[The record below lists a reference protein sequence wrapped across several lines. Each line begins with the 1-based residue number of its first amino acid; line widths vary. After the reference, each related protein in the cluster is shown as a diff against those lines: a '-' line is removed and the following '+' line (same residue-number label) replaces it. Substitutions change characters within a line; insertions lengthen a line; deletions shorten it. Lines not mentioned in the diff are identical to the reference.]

1 MHRGISISGRGEA
14 RGGRR
19 LPLSASHLPPL
30 ASRSY
35 PRLMPHKQDSGRA
48 FASDNWAGVHPE
60 VLAAMTAA
68 NVGHVP
74 SYGAD
79 PYTRD
84 AIARISDEL
93 GGDAQV
99 FLVFSGTAANVLCL
113 QSMVRSHQGV
123 ICAETAHVH
132 TSECGAAEK
141 HIGCK
146 LLPVPSPQGKIT
158 VAGIREHL
166 HDIGNEHHVQP
177 RAISITQATEY
188 GTVYTPQ
195 EIRAI
200 ADFAHANSLLL
211 HMDGARIFNA
221 AAHLDVPLKAITS
234 GAGVDALS
242 FGGTKNGLVAGEA
255 VVFFKLALADDF
267 EFKRMQGMQ
276 LASKMRFIAA
286 QFSALLTNDLWKR
299 SATHANRMAQRLA
312 GALAGIKGVALTQQV
327 QANEVFVT
335 LPPAIIPR
343 LQERWPFH
351 VWNEATSEARLITSF
366 DTAESDVADFAD
378 RVREAVGA

>member
-1 MHRGISISGRGEA
+1 
-14 RGGRR
+14 
-19 LPLSASHLPPL
+19 
-30 ASRSY
+30 
-35 PRLMPHKQDSGRA
+35 MPHKQQSGRA

-60 VLAAMTAA
+60 VLAAMAAA

-74 SYGAD
+74 SYGSD

-84 AIARISDEL
+84 AVARIGDEL

-113 QSMVRSHQGV
+113 QSMVRPHQAV

-132 TSECGAAEK
+132 TSECAAAEK

-146 LLPVPSPQGKIT
+146 LLTVPSPNGKIT

-166 HDIGNEHHVQP
+166 HHIGNEHHVQP

-200 ADFAHANSLLL
+200 ADFAHANALLL

-221 AAHLDVPLKAITS
+221 AVSLNVPLKAITS

-267 EFKRMQGMQ
+267 EFKRMHGMQ
-276 LASKMRFIAA
+276 LSSKMRFIAA
-286 QFSALLTNDLWKR
+286 QFIALLTNDLWKR
-299 SATHANRMAQRLA
+299 SAAHANKMALMLA
-312 GALAGIKGVALTQQV
+312 AQLGGIAGVTLTQQV
-327 QANEVFVT
+327 QANEVFAT
-335 LPPAIIPR
+335 LPKAIIPK
-343 LQERWPFH
+343 LQEQWPFH
-351 VWNEATSEARLITSF
+351 VWNEATSEVRLITSF
-366 DTAESDVADFAD
+366 DTADADVMDFA
-378 RVREAVGA
+378 RLVREAAGAGGK

>member
-1 MHRGISISGRGEA
+1 M
-14 RGGRR
+14 
-19 LPLSASHLPPL
+19 
-30 ASRSY
+30 
-35 PRLMPHKQDSGRA
+35 
-48 FASDNWAGVHPE
+48 
-60 VLAAMTAA
+60 AAV

-84 AIARISDEL
+84 AIARIGDEL

-113 QSMVRSHQGV
+113 ESMVQSHQAV

-146 LLPVPSPQGKIT
+146 LLTVPSPNGKIT

-200 ADFAHANSLLL
+200 ADFAHSHSLLL

-221 AAHLDVPLKAITS
+221 AVSLNVPLKAITS

-299 SATHANRMAQRLA
+299 SATHSNKMALMLA
-312 GALAGIKGVALTQQV
+312 AELGGIRGVVLTQQV
-327 QANEVFVT
+327 QANEVFAT
-335 LPPAIIPR
+335 LPKEIIPK
-343 LQERWPFH
+343 LQEQCPFH

-366 DTAESDVADFAD
+366 DTAEADVTDFAALARD
-378 RVREAVGA
+378 AIGARGK

>member
-1 MHRGISISGRGEA
+1 
-14 RGGRR
+14 
-19 LPLSASHLPPL
+19 
-30 ASRSY
+30 
-35 PRLMPHKQDSGRA
+35 MPHKQQSGRA

-60 VLAAMTAA
+60 VLAAMVAA

-84 AIARISDEL
+84 AVARIGDEL

-113 QSMVRSHQGV
+113 NSMVQSHQAV

-146 LLPVPSPQGKIT
+146 LLTVPSPNGKIT

-200 ADFAHANSLLL
+200 ADFAHSHSLLL

-221 AAHLDVPLKAITS
+221 AVSLNVPLKAITS

-276 LASKMRFIAA
+276 LASKMRFISA
-286 QFSALLTNDLWKR
+286 QFTALLTNDLWKR
-299 SATHANRMAQRLA
+299 SASHSNRMAQ
-312 GALAGIKGVALTQQV
+312 ALAAQLGGIRGVTLTQQV
-327 QANEVFVT
+327 QANEVFAT
-335 LPPAIIPR
+335 LPKEIIPK
-343 LQERWPFH
+343 LQQQWPFH

-366 DTAESDVADFAD
+366 DTAEADVTDFAQL
-378 RVREAVGA
+378 VRELVIAGGR

>member
-1 MHRGISISGRGEA
+1 MRQ
-14 RGGRR
+14 
-19 LPLSASHLPPL
+19 
-30 ASRSY
+30 
-35 PRLMPHKQDSGRA
+35 KQATGRA

-60 VLAAMTAA
+60 VLAAMAEV

-79 PYTRD
+79 PFTRD
-84 AIARISDEL
+84 AEERIRAAL
-93 GGDAQV
+93 GEDAEV

-113 QSMVRSHQGV
+113 QSMVRSHQAV

-141 HIGCK
+141 QIGCK
-146 LLPVPSPQGKIT
+146 LLPVPSPNGKIT
-158 VAGIREHL
+158 VPGIRQHL

-177 RAISITQATEY
+177 RAITITQATEY

-200 ADFAHANSLLL
+200 ADFAHTHSLLL
-211 HMDGARIFNA
+211 HMDGARLFNA
-221 AAHLDVPLKAITS
+221 AAFLDVPLRAITS

-255 VVFFKLALADDF
+255 VVFFKQVLADDF
-267 EFKRMQGMQ
+267 EFRRMQGMQ

-286 QFSALLTNDLWKR
+286 QYSALLSNDLWKR
-299 SATHANRMAQRLA
+299 SASHANRMAQLLA
-312 GALAGIKGVALTQQV
+312 GELAGIKGVALTQQV

-335 LPPAIIPR
+335 MPQAIIPK

-351 VWNEATSEARLITSF
+351 VWDEAKSEARLITSF
-366 DTAESDVADFAD
+366 DTEEADIADFAAL
-378 RVREAVGA
+378 VRQAVGATEKQWI

>member
-1 MHRGISISGRGEA
+1 MA
-14 RGGRR
+14 
-19 LPLSASHLPPL
+19 
-30 ASRSY
+30 
-35 PRLMPHKQDSGRA
+35 
-48 FASDNWAGVHPE
+48 
-60 VLAAMTAA
+60 AA

-84 AIARISDEL
+84 AVARIGDEL
-93 GGDAQV
+93 GGDAQI

-113 QSMVRSHQGV
+113 NSMVQSHQAV

-146 LLPVPSPQGKIT
+146 LLTVPSPNGKIT
-158 VAGIREHL
+158 VPGIRAHL

-221 AAHLDVPLKAITS
+221 AASLNVPLKAITS

-255 VVFFKLALADDF
+255 VIFFKLALADDF

-276 LASKMRFIAA
+276 LASKMRFISA
-286 QFSALLTNDLWKR
+286 QFTALLTNDLWKR
-299 SATHANRMAQRLA
+299 SATHSNRMAL
-312 GALAGIKGVALTQQV
+312 ALATQLRGIPGVTLTQEV
-327 QANEVFVT
+327 QANEVFAT
-335 LPPAIIPR
+335 LPKAIIPK
-343 LQERWPFH
+343 LQEQWPFH

-366 DTAESDVADFAD
+366 DTTEADIADFAGL
-378 RVREAVGA
+378 VRELIGPGGR

>member
-1 MHRGISISGRGEA
+1 
-14 RGGRR
+14 
-19 LPLSASHLPPL
+19 
-30 ASRSY
+30 
-35 PRLMPHKQDSGRA
+35 MPHKQESGRA

-60 VLAAMTAA
+60 VLAAMAAA

-84 AIARISDEL
+84 AVARISAEL
-93 GGDAQV
+93 GGDPEV

-113 QSMVRSHQGV
+113 QSMVQAHQAV
-123 ICAETAHVH
+123 ICAETAHAY

-146 LLPVPSPQGKIT
+146 LLTVPSPHGKIT
-158 VAGIREHL
+158 VPGIREHL
-166 HDIGNEHHVQP
+166 NHIGNEHHVQP

-188 GTVYTPQ
+188 GTVYMPQ

-200 ADFAHANSLLL
+200 ADFAHSHSLLL

-221 AAHLDVPLKAITS
+221 AVSLDVPLKAITS

-276 LASKMRFIAA
+276 LSSKMRFIAA
-286 QFSALLTNDLWKR
+286 QFNALLTNDLWKR
-299 SATHANRMAQRLA
+299 SATHANRMAQLLV
-312 GALAGIKGVALTQQV
+312 GELAGIKGVTLTQQV

-335 LPPAIIPR
+335 LPQEIIPKV
-343 LQERWPFH
+343 QERWPFH
-351 VWNEATSEARLITSF
+351 VWNEATWEARLITSF
-366 DTAESDVADFAD
+366 DTAETDVTDFAAL
-378 RVREAVGA
+378 VREAIGAKEKQWI

>member
-1 MHRGISISGRGEA
+1 MRQ
-14 RGGRR
+14 
-19 LPLSASHLPPL
+19 
-30 ASRSY
+30 
-35 PRLMPHKQDSGRA
+35 KQQSGRA

-60 VLAAMTAA
+60 VLAAMAAA

-79 PYTRD
+79 PYTLE
-84 AIARISDEL
+84 AVKRISREL
-93 GGDAQV
+93 GEDPEV

-113 QSMVRSHQGV
+113 QSMVQSHQAV
-123 ICAETAHVH
+123 ICAETAHVF

-146 LLPVPSPQGKIT
+146 LLTVPSPHGKIT

-188 GTVYTPQ
+188 GTVYTPP
-195 EIRAI
+195 EIRVI
-200 ADFAHANSLLL
+200 ADFAHTHSLLL

-221 AAHLDVPLKAITS
+221 AAYLNVPLKAITS
-234 GAGVDALS
+234 EAGVDALS
-242 FGGTKNGLVAGEA
+242 FGGTKNGLIAGEA
-255 VVFFKLALADDF
+255 VVFFKPVLADDF

-276 LASKMRFIAA
+276 LSSKMRFIAA
-286 QFSALLTNDLWKR
+286 QFNALLTNDLWKK
-299 SATHANRMAQRLA
+299 SAVHANRMAQLLA
-312 GALAGIKGVALTQQV
+312 GELAGISGLTLTQQV

-335 LPPAIIPR
+335 LPPEIIPK
-343 LQERWPFH
+343 LQDEWPFH
-351 VWNEATSEARLITSF
+351 VWNEATWEARLITSF
-366 DTAESDVADFAD
+366 DTAEADVMNFAD
-378 RVREAVGA
+378 LVREASGSKEKQWT

>member
-1 MHRGISISGRGEA
+1 
-14 RGGRR
+14 
-19 LPLSASHLPPL
+19 
-30 ASRSY
+30 
-35 PRLMPHKQDSGRA
+35 MPHKRNPGRA

-60 VLAAMTAA
+60 VLAAMAEA

-74 SYGAD
+74 SYGND
-79 PYTRD
+79 PFTRD
-84 AIARISDEL
+84 AEERIRAAL
-93 GGDAQV
+93 GEDAEV

-113 QSMVRSHQGV
+113 QSMVRPYQAV

-141 HIGCK
+141 QIGCK
-146 LLPVPSPQGKIT
+146 LLPVPSPNGKIT
-158 VAGIREHL
+158 VPGIREHL

-177 RAISITQATEY
+177 RAITITQATEY

-200 ADFAHANSLLL
+200 ADFAHTHSLLL
-211 HMDGARIFNA
+211 HMDGARLFNA
-221 AAHLDVPLKAITS
+221 AAFLDVPLRAITS

-255 VVFFKLALADDF
+255 GVFFKQTLADDF
-267 EFKRMQGMQ
+267 EFRRMQGMQ

-286 QFSALLTNDLWKR
+286 QYSALLSNDLWKR
-299 SATHANRMAQRLA
+299 SATHANRMAQLLA
-312 GALAGIKGVALTQQV
+312 GELAGIKGVALTQQV

-335 LPPAIIPR
+335 MPPAIIPK

-351 VWNEATSEARLITSF
+351 VWDEAKSEARLITSF
-366 DTAESDVADFAD
+366 DTEEADIADFAAL
-378 RVREAVGA
+378 VRQAVGAGEKQWI

>member
-1 MHRGISISGRGEA
+1 MRQE
-14 RGGRR
+14 
-19 LPLSASHLPPL
+19 
-30 ASRSY
+30 
-35 PRLMPHKQDSGRA
+35 KTSGRA

-60 VLAAMTAA
+60 VLAAMAAA

-74 SYGAD
+74 SYGDD
-79 PYTRD
+79 PYTREAEERIRAAVGDD
-84 AIARISDEL
+84 AE
-93 GGDAQV
+93 V

-113 QSMVRSHQGV
+113 HSMVQSHQGV

-146 LLPVPSPQGKIT
+146 LLPVPSPNGKIT

-166 HDIGNEHHVQP
+166 HHIGNEHHIQP

-200 ADFAHANSLLL
+200 ADFAHTHSLLL

-221 AAHLDVPLKAITS
+221 AASLGVPLRAITS

-255 VVFFKLALADDF
+255 VVFFKQTLADDF

-286 QFSALLTNDLWKR
+286 QFNALLSNDLWKR
-299 SATHANRMAQRLA
+299 SASHSNRMAQLLA
-312 GALAGIKGVALTQQV
+312 GELAGIKGVAITQQV

-335 LPPAIIPR
+335 LPPAIIPK
-343 LQERWPFH
+343 LQEQWPFH

-366 DTAESDVADFAD
+366 DTEEADVADFAAL
-378 RVREAVGA
+378 VRQAVGSREKQWT

>member
-1 MHRGISISGRGEA
+1 
-14 RGGRR
+14 
-19 LPLSASHLPPL
+19 
-30 ASRSY
+30 
-35 PRLMPHKQDSGRA
+35 MPQKQQSGRA

-60 VLAAMTAA
+60 VLEAMAAV

-79 PYTRD
+79 PYTHD
-84 AIARISDEL
+84 AVTRIGAEL
-93 GGDAQV
+93 GGEAEI

-113 QSMVRSHQGV
+113 QSMVRSHHAV
-123 ICAETAHVH
+123 ICAETAHVY

-146 LLPVPSPQGKIT
+146 LLTVPSPNGKIT
-158 VAGIREHL
+158 VQGIREHL

-195 EIRAI
+195 EIRVI
-200 ADFAHANSLLL
+200 ADFAHAHSLLL

-221 AAHLDVPLKAITS
+221 AAYLNVPLSAITS
-234 GAGVDALS
+234 EVGVDALS

-255 VVFFKLALADDF
+255 VVFFKRTLADDF
-267 EFKRMQGMQ
+267 EFRRMQGMQ
-276 LASKMRFIAA
+276 LSSKMRFIAA
-286 QFSALLTNDLWKR
+286 QFIALLTNGLWKR
-299 SATHANRMAQRLA
+299 SAEHANSMARLLV
-312 GALAGIKGVALTQQV
+312 GALAGIKGATVTQPV

-335 LPPAIIPR
+335 LPREIIPK
-343 LQERWPFH
+343 LQQHWPFH
-351 VWNEATSEARLITSF
+351 VWNESTGEARLITSF
-366 DTAESDVADFAD
+366 DTAESDIADFVSL
-378 RVREAVGA
+378 VREAISAKEKQWT

>member
-1 MHRGISISGRGEA
+1 MRQEKK
-14 RGGRR
+14 
-19 LPLSASHLPPL
+19 P
-30 ASRSY
+30 
-35 PRLMPHKQDSGRA
+35 GRA

-60 VLAAMTAA
+60 VLAAMAAA

-74 SYGAD
+74 SYGDD
-79 PYTRD
+79 PYTREAEERIRGALGED
-84 AIARISDEL
+84 AE
-93 GGDAQV
+93 V

-113 QSMVRSHQGV
+113 HGMVRSHQAV
-123 ICAETAHVH
+123 ICAETAHVY
-132 TSECGAAEK
+132 TSECAAAEK

-146 LLPVPSPQGKIT
+146 LLTVPSPNGKIT

-200 ADFAHANSLLL
+200 ADFAHTHSLLL

-221 AAHLDVPLKAITS
+221 AAFLDVPLRAITS

-255 VVFFKLALADDF
+255 VVFFKQVLADDF

-276 LASKMRFIAA
+276 LSSKMRFIAA
-286 QFSALLTNDLWKR
+286 QFNALLTNDLWKR
-299 SATHANRMAQRLA
+299 SAAHANRMAQLLA
-312 GALAGIKGVALTQQV
+312 RELSEINGITLTQEV
-327 QANEVFVT
+327 QANEIFAT
-335 LPPAIIPR
+335 IPEKVIPK
-343 LQERWPFH
+343 LQESWPFH
-351 VWNEATSEARLITSF
+351 VWNEKTSEARLITSF
-366 DTAESDVADFAD
+366 DTTEEDIADF
-378 RVREAVGA
+378 VELTREKMGAREKQWT

>member
-1 MHRGISISGRGEA
+1 
-14 RGGRR
+14 
-19 LPLSASHLPPL
+19 
-30 ASRSY
+30 
-35 PRLMPHKQDSGRA
+35 MPHKQQSGRA

-60 VLAAMTAA
+60 VLAAMAAA

-74 SYGAD
+74 SYGND

-84 AIARISDEL
+84 AVARIGDEL

-113 QSMVRSHQGV
+113 NSMVRSHQAV

-146 LLPVPSPQGKIT
+146 LLTVPSPNGKIT
-158 VAGIREHL
+158 VPGIRAHL
-166 HDIGNEHHVQP
+166 HDIGNEHHAQP

-221 AAHLDVPLKAITS
+221 AASLKVPLKAITS

-286 QFSALLTNDLWKR
+286 QFTALLTNDLWKK
-299 SATHANRMAQRLA
+299 SATHSNKM
-312 GALAGIKGVALTQQV
+312 ALALAAQLKGIPGVALTQEV
-327 QANEVFVT
+327 QANEVFAT
-335 LPPAIIPR
+335 LPKAIIPK
-343 LQERWPFH
+343 LQEQWPFH
-351 VWNEATSEARLITSF
+351 VWNEGTSEARLITSF
-366 DTAESDVADFAD
+366 DTTEADIADFAGL
-378 RVREAVGA
+378 VRELIGPGGR